1 MLSIAAFPVAA
12 VTLAVIG
19 CAALQDVRE
28 RLIANRY
35 SLLIMA
41 FAPLHHATMAESLSE
56 WLVIG
61 GSALG
66 VATALFVAGFI
77 LWRLG
82 GLGGGDVKLLCAA
95 VFFVGA
101 DGAAGLLVAT
111 VIAGGVLALVYV
123 IVPRTLPAAS
133 ALLAGPDGA
142 SAPGPGSSIPYG
154 VAIALGLAAAIVP
167 TLPPVIG

>member
-1 MLSIAAFPVAA
+1 LLSIVAFPVAA

-41 FAPLHHATMAESLSE
+41 LAPLHHATTADGVTA
-56 WLVIG
+56 WLLVA
-61 GSALG
+61 GSALAAA
-66 VATALFVAGFI
+66 ATMFLLGFV

-101 DGAAGLLVAT
+101 DGVAVLLGAT
-111 VIAGGVLALVYV
+111 VLAGGALALVYV
-123 IVPRTLPAAS
+123 IVPRLLPAAW
-133 ALLAGPDGA
+133 ALLAGPDRPSATGA
-142 SAPGPGSSIPYG
+142 GVSIPYG

-167 TLPPVIG
+167 TLPTVTG